1 MVSTFLIFLI
11 YLLGRNFHPW
21 VDSSI
26 VGREGRLGVTGSVC
40 DLEKTTVKK
49 VKKQQLRR
57 LGVLD
62 AVALGKVLVDG
73 VVEEDEELLASLP
86 EGEVSIFFQ
95 WWSSLPPHIQEL
107 VPQLRTVVF
116 HSKQAFSKKKH

>member
-1 MVSTFLIFLI
+1 MSTFLIFLI

-21 VDSSI
+21 VDSSV
-26 VGREGRLGVTGSVC
+26 VGREGRLGVTGSMC

-86 EGEVSIFFQ
+86 ESEVSIFF
-95 WWSSLPPHIQEL
+95 SM
-107 VPQLRTVVF
+107 VVVF
-116 HSKQAFSKKKH
+116 TPTYPGACAATENCRLPFKAGFF